1 MDLGFTLA
9 YAVTM
14 IVALQGNILL
24 IYIVWRKRET
34 RTLTSFLFVNMA
46 IADLLIAVF
55 QMPFSMAH
63 FYVSEFTGAVGNLF
77 CRSVMYLVNVSMTA
91 SIFSL
96 VVMAF
101 DRHSAVIHPLK
112 RMIWFRRAKI
122 ILPVIWIASW
132 TLMVV
137 TPFSYMAEDS
147 LGKCFYTDE
156 HIPRVPFWTYLLLIN
171 YIMPLAIISALY
183 IIIARKIW
191 FHEIPGQLECFRLQP
206 DEQIP
211 RKNVVRTLITVVV
224 VFAVCW
230 FPMQVLNMNIAVTAE
245 ITWHP
250 IAIYFIY
257 WLGQANSAINPWLY
271 IILNDKMNA
280 AFKTMIR
287 CHGQENT
294 LLHRP
299 STATIRSNTAV
310 TTV

>member
-1 MDLGFTLA
+1 MELGFTLV

-46 IADLLIAVF
+46 IADLLIAAF

-101 DRHSAVIHPLK
+101 DRYFAVIHPLK

-137 TPFSYMAEDS
+137 TPFSYMVGDS

-171 YIMPLAIISALY
+171 YIMPLAIISCAKDMVPRNSWPTW
-183 IIIARKIW
+183 IFQTPARWAYSKEKSCSNAHYCCGG
-191 FHEIPGQLECFRLQP
+191 FCGLL
-206 DEQIP
+206 
-211 RKNVVRTLITVVV
+211 VSY
-224 VFAVCW
+224 A
-230 FPMQVLNMNIAVTAE
+230 
-245 ITWHP
+245 
-250 IAIYFIY
+250 
-257 WLGQANSAINPWLY
+257 SA
-271 IILNDKMNA
+271 
-280 AFKTMIR
+280 
-287 CHGQENT
+287 
-294 LLHRP
+294 
-299 STATIRSNTAV
+299 
-310 TTV
+310 

>member
-1 MDLGFTLA
+1 MELGFTLA
-9 YAVTM
+9 HAVTM

-24 IYIVWRKRET
+24 IYIVWRRRET

-63 FYVSEFTGAVGNLF
+63 FYVSEFPGAVGNLF

-101 DRHSAVIHPLK
+101 DRYFAVIHPLK

-122 ILPVIWIASW
+122 ISPVIWIASW
-132 TLMVV
+132 TLMAV

-147 LGKCFYTDE
+147 LGKYFYTAE

-191 FHEIPGQLECFRLQP
+191 FHEIPGQLECSRLQP

-224 VFAVCW
+224 VFAVC
-230 FPMQVLNMNIAVTAE
+230 
-245 ITWHP
+245 
-250 IAIYFIY
+250 
-257 WLGQANSAINPWLY
+257 
-271 IILNDKMNA
+271 
-280 AFKTMIR
+280 
-287 CHGQENT
+287 
-294 LLHRP
+294 
-299 STATIRSNTAV
+299 
-310 TTV
+310 

>member
-1 MDLGFTLA
+1 MLEEMFSVVYPEYNYRNRDSCTKVKRKKHNLNLSFFLYTELGIKYGIGFHLGICCYYDRRFA
-9 YAVTM
+9 RKHFADF
-14 IVALQGNILL
+14 
-24 IYIVWRKRET
+24 VWRKRET

-101 DRHSAVIHPLK
+101 DRYFAVIHPLK

-132 TLMVV
+132 TLMAV
-137 TPFSYMAEDS
+137 TPFSYMAKDS

-171 YIMPLAIISALY
+171 YIMPLAIISCA
-183 IIIARKIW
+183 K
-191 FHEIPGQLECFRLQP
+191 
-206 DEQIP
+206 DMVP
-211 RKNVVRTLITVVV
+211 R
-224 VFAVCW
+224 
-230 FPMQVLNMNIAVTAE
+230 
-245 ITWHP
+245 
-250 IAIYFIY
+250 
-257 WLGQANSAINPWLY
+257 NSWP
-271 IILNDKMNA
+271 
-280 AFKTMIR
+280 T
-287 CHGQENT
+287 
-294 LLHRP
+294 
-299 STATIRSNTAV
+299 
-310 TTV
+310 

>member
-1 MDLGFTLA
+1 MELGFTLV

-24 IYIVWRKRET
+24 MYIVWRKCET

-63 FYVSEFTGAVGNLF
+63 FYGSEFTGAVGNLF
-77 CRSVMYLVNVSMTA
+77 YRFVFYLVNVSMKA

-101 DRHSAVIHPLK
+101 DRYFAVIHPLK

-122 ILPVIWIASW
+122 ILTIILMASW
-132 TLMVV
+132 TLMAV
-137 TPFSYMAEDS
+137 TPFFYMAEDS

-156 HIPRVPFWTYLLLIN
+156 RIPRVLFSTYLLLIN

-191 FHEIPGQLECFRLQP
+191 FHEIPGQLDSFR
-206 DEQIP
+206 QIP
-211 RKNVVRTLITVVV
+211 RKKVVRTLIITMV

-230 FPMQVLNMNIAVTAE
+230 FPIPVLQMNFAVTAE

-250 IAIYFIY
+250 FAFYSIY
-257 WLGQANSAINPWLY
+257 WLGQNNSAINPWLY
-271 IILNDKMNA
+271 IGLNGKMNA
-280 AFKTMIR
+280 AFKTMI
-287 CHGQENT
+287 
-294 LLHRP
+294 
-299 STATIRSNTAV
+299 
-310 TTV
+310 